1 MALTEIE
8 YGALASSEVMN
19 NNFQYLDN
27 RISSVAENLVSA
39 NAGTSSNIASINSTI
54 SSMSEEI
61 NSNLEDINSEIEDIT
76 SNLCE
81 SGFLYVDAYF
91 SGASWYKEYFSDSE
105 KKNRVWLEQGGICS
119 SISTTNYLKEFTNNN
134 YTLILGTHCVNYEG
148 GGISEKTN
156 TRFSH
161 YNGKGW
167 GYDVEW
173 YACGK

>member
-27 RISSVAENLVSA
+27 RISTVAENLVSA

-81 SGFLYVDAYF
+81 AGLLYVETYQN
-91 SGASWYKEYFSDSE
+91 GKSWYKEYFSDSE
-105 KKNRVWLEQGGICS
+105 KKTRVWLEQGGVCYS
-119 SISTTNYLKEFTNNN
+119 NGSVTYLKAFSDLN
-134 YTLILGTHCVNYEG
+134 YTLVLGTHCVNYEG
-148 GGISEKTN
+148 GGISGKST
-156 TRFSH
+156 TQFSH
-161 YNGKGW
+161 RNGKGW